1 MSKGM
6 VPSNP
11 LVQRLHGKC
20 GLHTR
25 GYAPGECV
33 LCDAADE
40 IERLERENEEL
51 RFVGAGDF
59 EDNQRLRA
67 ENSAKDRHMADYHTM
82 HDEIERLRAA
92 LEKAEDKLLR
102 TGNLHCSECGAW
114 LTTAMIGWHRCK
126 EPAPSAE
133 TKAEPRLEAGYGE
146 KLVR

>member
-1 MSKGM
+1 MIKDT

-92 LEKAEDKLLR
+92 LKRVCAVDKATPGRRDCDIWAEMLGEAADALRPEDER
-102 TGNLHCSECGAW
+102 AADE
-114 LTTAMIGWHRCK
+114 TTAERG
-126 EPAPSAE
+126 E
-133 TKAEPRLEAGYGE
+133 TA
-146 KLVR
+146 